1 MQRVSVIIPARDEG
15 TALGAVLDAVHASVP
30 PEVELDLIVVDDGST
45 DDTAAVA
52 ASHGATVIRRQA
64 AGGNPAAAR
73 NLGARAATGDPLVF
87 LDADCTPA
95 PGWLAALLAAHAGG
109 ADVAGGSLGLP
120 EGLEPSA
127 RCDYYASSY
136 HLHPGRAAGPVPNHS
151 PANVSVRRELFART
165 RGFTEALPV
174 ADGHEELAWQA
185 EVSRLGGTIR
195 FVPEARVLH
204 RNRPG
209 YRNLLRRSYR
219 WGYSALEAKTVAGAA
234 RLGWAYRWPR
244 LLILAA
250 VPLAPLHAVYTVG
263 CWLRAGVLEPLR
275 FVPGI
280 LAAKVAYGVGFA
292 EGGFR
297 WLGRRERGGAELR
310 PRWR

>member
-1 MQRVSVIIPARDEG
+1 MQRVSVIIPARNEAA
-15 TALGAVLDAVHASVP
+15 ALGAVLDAVHASVP
-30 PEVELDLIVVDDGST
+30 HGTGLELIVVDDGSS

-52 ASHGATVIRRQA
+52 HAHGALVIRREA

-87 LDADCTPA
+87 LDADCTPE
-95 PGWLAALLAAHAGG
+95 PGWLGALMAAHDAG

-120 EGLEPSA
+120 PGLAPSA
-127 RCDYYASSY
+127 RCDYYTSSY

-151 PANVSVRRELFART
+151 PANLSVRRALFART
-165 RGFTEALPV
+165 HGFTEVQPV

-185 EVSRLGGTIR
+185 EVTRLGGTIR
-195 FVPEARVLH
+195 FVPAARVMH

-219 WGYSALEAKTVAGAA
+219 WGYSALEAKSVAGAA
-234 RLGWAYRWPR
+234 RGGWAYRWPR
-244 LLILAA
+244 LLILLA
-250 VPLAPLHAVYTVG
+250 VPLAPLHAAYTVA

-275 FVPGI
+275 FLPGI

-292 EGGFR
+292 EGGLQ
-297 WLGRRERGGAELR
+297 WLSRREQGGAELR

>member
-1 MQRVSVIIPARDEG
+1 MIIPARNEG
-15 TALGAVLDAVHASVP
+15 AAIGGVLDAVQASAP
-30 PEVELDLIVVDDGST
+30 AGTELETIVVDDGSI

-52 ASHGATVIRRQA
+52 ALHGAQVIRRDTA
-64 AGGNPAAAR
+64 HGNPAAAR
-73 NLGARAATGDPLVF
+73 NLGAQAAAGDPLVF

-95 PGWLAALLAAHAGG
+95 PGWLAALLEAHDSG

-120 EGLEPSA
+120 DGLEPSA

-151 PANVSVRRELFART
+151 PANVSVRRDLFTRT

-185 EVSRLGGTIR
+185 EIRRLGGSIR

-219 WGYSALEAKTVAGAA
+219 WGYSALEAKSLAGAA

-244 LLILAA
+244 LLILTA

-280 LAAKVAYGVGFA
+280 LAAKLAYGVGFA
-292 EGGFR
+292 EGGLH
-297 WLGRRERGGAELR
+297 WLSRRQRGGAELR

>member
-1 MQRVSVIIPARDEG
+1 MRRVSVIIPARNEAA
-15 TALGAVLDAVHASVP
+15 ALGAVLDAVRAAAPAAV
-30 PEVELDLIVVDDGST
+30 EVEPIVVDDGSS

-52 ASHGATVIRRQA
+52 ASHGARVIRREA

-73 NLGARAATGDPLVF
+73 NLGARAATGDPIVF
-87 LDADCTPA
+87 LDADCTPLA
-95 PGWLAALLAAHAGG
+95 GWLDALLAAHATG
-109 ADVAGGSLGLP
+109 AAVAGGSLGLP
-120 EGLEPSA
+120 GGLAPSA

-136 HLHPGRAAGPVPNHS
+136 HLHPGRARGRVPNHS
-151 PANVSVRRELFART
+151 PANVSVRRAVFAQT

-185 EVSRLGGTIR
+185 EVARLGGTIE
-195 FVPEARVLH
+195 FVPDAQVLH

-234 RLGWAYRWPR
+234 RAGWAYRWPR

-250 VPLAPLHAVYTVG
+250 VPLAPVHAAYTVG
-263 CWLRAGVLEPLR
+263 CWLRNGVFEPLR
-275 FVPGI
+275 FLPGI
-280 LAAKVAYGVGFA
+280 LAAKLAYGVGFA
-292 EGGFR
+292 EGGLH
-297 WLGRRERGGAELR
+297 WLARRGQAGAELR